1 MTVSEI
7 ESKLKELSGLPTPV
21 RSWIVEMG
29 LDTTDEPAVW
39 VWITLEREYDEVDA
53 KERADLRELV
63 RASVRDWVGEDAHW
77 VYVRF
82 HEGVLSEAAS

>member
-7 ESKLKELSGLPTPV
+7 ESKLKELAGIPTPV

-63 RASVRDWVGEDAHW
+63 RASVRDWVGENAHW

>member
-1 MTVSEI
+1 MTVPEI
-7 ESKLKELSGLPTPV
+7 ESELKELSGLPTPV
-21 RSWIVEMG
+21 RSWIVQMG

-39 VWITLEREYDEVDA
+39 VWVTLEREYDEVDA

-82 HEGVLSEAAS
+82 HEGVLSE